1 MPRITKGGKWIYG
14 WVVVGVDFMIQIPPV
29 AHREYGFQPGEAV
42 SFTRCS
48 LETVTW
54 QFAAA
59 AMLLGLFS
67 VVQFMRKR

>member
-1 MPRITKGGKWIYG
+1 
-14 WVVVGVDFMIQIPPV
+14 MIQIPPV